1 LTMSQGFYC
10 DIPSKDMYISTSS
23 SPTGPFI
30 NKKLVYSFTEFY
42 KGSNA
47 RIYTPLIHAFSENGK
62 NELLLTYSMNFGAC
76 VSTGDGAIKES
87 DGNYDPYYYRVKG
100 VRIPYEMIGL

>member
-1 LTMSQGFYC
+1 MDQGFYC
-10 DIPSKDMYISTSS
+10 DIPSLDMYISTST
-23 SPTGPFI
+23 SPTGPFTTP
-30 NKKLVYSFTEFY
+30 KKVYSFTEFY

-47 RIYTPLIHAFSENGK
+47 RVYTPLIHAHADNCK

-76 VSTGDGAIKES
+76 VTTGDGAIKES

-100 VRIPYEMIGL
+100 VRVPYEMIGL